1 MGIGALGAIG
11 TYQPYIYNT
20 NTINRSSLNAIDKV
34 DNNVSKSHIEKPVSS
49 YAEQTENPL
58 ALGETANF
66 ADVLD
71 SQMQMAKNNA
81 DRIFGDD
88 SVFA

>member
-1 MGIGALGAIG
+1 MGIGALGAVG

-20 NTINRSSLNAIDKV
+20 NTINRNSLNAIDKV
-34 DNNVSKSHIEKPVSS
+34 DNNVSKSHIEKKVSP
-49 YAEQTENPL
+49 YAEETVNPL
-58 ALGETANF
+58 ALGETENF
-66 ADVLD
+66 EDILN